1 MQGPGPKYS
10 HRTRIG
16 NWQEEIVIEN
26 AKAELYKNRS
36 ASGIYISLIYYLL
49 HLIFII

>member
-16 NWQEEIVIEN
+16 NWQEEIVMQE
-26 AKAELYKNRS
+26 AQAEQYKNRS
-36 ASGIYISLIYYLL
+36 SSGMYIYMIYVDILC
-49 HLIFII
+49 

>member
-1 MQGPGPKYS
+1 MQGIGPKYS

-16 NWQEEIVIEN
+16 NWQEEIVMQD

-36 ASGIYISLIYYLL
+36 ASGIYIYHYYQ
-49 HLIFII
+49 